1 MTSMLEI
8 RNLVVCYGEFQAL
21 SGITLDVERGRIVSI
36 LGSNGAGKSTL
47 LETIAGLLKPRSGS
61 IRLNGKTIN
70 HLEPHDIV
78 KLGVSLVPQGR
89 QIFSNLT
96 VLNNLLIGS
105 YTCLAR
111 NNKKKA
117 LENVF
122 NLFPQVQERIHQMGT
137 DLSGGEQQMLAI
149 GRALMS
155 QPRLILFDEISL
167 GLSPLVIKMLYQT
180 VRRINKEG
188 MTVVLVEQ
196 DIKRSLK
203 TASLAYILQEGKVSL
218 KGDPKNFTED
228 EVRRAYFGL

>member
-1 MTSMLEI
+1 MLEI
-8 RNLVVCYGEFQAL
+8 RNLDVCYGELQAL
-21 SGITLDVERGRIVSI
+21 SGITIDVERGRIVSI
-36 LGSNGAGKSTL
+36 LGANGAGKSTV

-96 VLNNLLIGS
+96 VLKNLLIGS
-105 YTCLAR
+105 YTRLAR
-111 NNKKKA
+111 NNREKA

-122 NLFPQVQERIHQMGT
+122 NLFPHLKEKMHQMGA

-167 GLSPLVIKMLYQT
+167 GLSPLVIKMLYRT
-180 VRRINKEG
+180 VKRINQEG

-196 DIKRSLK
+196 DVKRSLK

-218 KGDPKNFTED
+218 KGDPKNLTED
-228 EVRRAYFGL
+228 EVRRAYFNL

>member
-8 RNLVVCYGEFQAL
+8 KNLYVCYGGLQAL
-21 SGITLDVERGRIVSI
+21 SDITLDVKEGQIVSI
-36 LGSNGAGKSTL
+36 MGANGAGKSTL
-47 LETIAGLLKPRSGS
+47 LKAIAGLLKPRSGS
-61 IRLNGKTIN
+61 IRFNEKPIN

-78 KLGVSLVPQGR
+78 KLGISLVPEGR

-96 VLNNLLIGS
+96 VLENLLIGS
-105 YTCLAR
+105 YTPLAR
-111 NNKKKA
+111 KDKKKA

-122 NLFPQVQERIHQMGT
+122 NLFPPLKARINQMGT

-167 GLSPLVIKMLYQT
+167 GLSPLVIKILYQT
-180 VRRINKEG
+180 VKRINQEG
-188 MTVVLVEQ
+188 MTVILVEQ
-196 DIKRSLK
+196 DVKRSLK
-203 TASLAYILQEGKVSL
+203 TASSAYILQEGKVSL
-218 KGDPKNFTED
+218 KGDPGIFTEN